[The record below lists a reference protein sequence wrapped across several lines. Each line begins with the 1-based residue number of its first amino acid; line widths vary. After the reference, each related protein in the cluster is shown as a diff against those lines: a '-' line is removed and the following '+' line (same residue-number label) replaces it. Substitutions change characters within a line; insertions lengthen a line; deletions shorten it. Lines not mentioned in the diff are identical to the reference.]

1 MPIFEYTCPI
11 CKSKKE
17 KLVQSKSETV
27 YCSVCADDIEM
38 TREEVYKVND
48 VIHGYCYKN
57 SNMKD
62 RLRKE

>member
-17 KLVQSKSETV
+17 KLVQSKSEHIF
-27 YCSVCADDIEM
+27 CDKCISSEM
-38 TREEVYKVND
+38 VREEVYIIND

-57 SNMKD
+57 ENMKNRVKKD
-62 RLRKE
+62 